1 MLTSALNKRLPLIQ
15 EADLNGKIVLLRADH
30 NVVKKGV
37 IQDPFRIEQTIGTL
51 YYIIDRGGRP
61 IIMSH
66 VGRPKDKKTGRITC
80 SPDESVQPVVE
91 YLERKLNVQFHI
103 PDCEIDPELGIS
115 NLGKSI
121 YRAIGDLKNRK
132 IGGIYLPNT
141 RWFRGEEGEG
151 FFRDNLAVL
160 LADLADIYVNDA
172 FGAWQPHVST
182 YDVARFI
189 PSYAGFLMQQE
200 IANLDKVIHLEPP
213 FLAVIA
219 GSKYD
224 TKIGPLTAIYD
235 KADYLILG
243 GILYNAYLCAKYDI
257 SIQGIDNSDI
267 KAAGD
272 LVAKDRQH
280 KKILEM
286 PYIVESEILGAKSEG
301 TYRTVA
307 VSDFQKGDKY
317 GYVLDIDPRSFEDPK
332 VAEAIMK
339 AKTVFVNAV
348 MGLTPHFADG
358 SRALYEELSKNTMS
372 RKKFGGGDTLQEFKN
387 LCPGLYLSVLDDPS
401 YYFFTG
407 GGTVL
412 KAIEQGSPYG
422 LKPVIAL
429 MESKERLGVH

>member
-1 MLTSALNKRLPLIQ
+1 MVQWSMLTSALNKRLPLIQ

-189 PSYAGFLMQQE
+189 PS
-200 IANLDKVIHLEPP
+200 
-213 FLAVIA
+213 
-219 GSKYD
+219 
-224 TKIGPLTAIYD
+224 
-235 KADYLILG
+235 
-243 GILYNAYLCAKYDI
+243 
-257 SIQGIDNSDI
+257 
-267 KAAGD
+267 
-272 LVAKDRQH
+272 
-280 KKILEM
+280 
-286 PYIVESEILGAKSEG
+286 
-301 TYRTVA
+301 
-307 VSDFQKGDKY
+307 
-317 GYVLDIDPRSFEDPK
+317 
-332 VAEAIMK
+332 
-339 AKTVFVNAV
+339 
-348 MGLTPHFADG
+348 
-358 SRALYEELSKNTMS
+358 
-372 RKKFGGGDTLQEFKN
+372 
-387 LCPGLYLSVLDDPS
+387 
-401 YYFFTG
+401 
-407 GGTVL
+407 
-412 KAIEQGSPYG
+412 
-422 LKPVIAL
+422 
-429 MESKERLGVH
+429 